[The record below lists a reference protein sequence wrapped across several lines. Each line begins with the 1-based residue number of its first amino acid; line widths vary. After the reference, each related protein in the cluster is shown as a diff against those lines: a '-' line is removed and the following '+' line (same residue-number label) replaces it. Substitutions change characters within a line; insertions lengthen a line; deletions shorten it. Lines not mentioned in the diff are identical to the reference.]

1 MPAVK
6 SLDKISSK
14 WAEVSQ
20 RSQGAYE
27 DGVRN
32 PRKDWEKNTVAAA
45 NSYAAGVQAAVS
57 DGRFKKGVTKAGN
70 AKWQQAAISKGPARW
85 AEGIRL
91 SQSAYERGFA
101 PYRTVI
107 ENITLP
113 PRGPVGD
120 PANIN
125 RVKVI
130 SEALFK
136 ERIRRTGGQ

>member
-6 SLDKISSK
+6 SLDKISAK

-32 PRKDWEKNTVAAA
+32 PRKDWAKNTASASSA
-45 NSYAAGVQAAVS
+45 YAAGVQAAVS
-57 DGRFKKGVTKAGN
+57 SGRFQKGVISAGTP
-70 AKWQQAAISKGPARW
+70 KWQQNSIEKGPARW

-107 ENITLP
+107 ENLTLS

-120 PANIN
+120 PGNIN
-125 RVKVI
+125 RVREI
-130 SEALFK
+130 AEALHN
-136 ERIRRTGGQ
+136 ERLRRTGGQ

>member
-6 SLDKISSK
+6 SLDKISAK

-32 PRKDWEKNTVAAA
+32 PRGDWAKNTAAAA

-57 DGRFKKGVTKAGN
+57 SGRFAKGVAKAGN
-70 AKWQQAAISKGPARW
+70 SKWQQNAIEKGPGRW

-101 PYRTVI
+101 PYRTVL
-107 ENITLP
+107 ENLQLP
-113 PRGPVGD
+113 SRGPVGD

-125 RVKVI
+125 RVKAVA
-130 SEALFK
+130 EALHK
-136 ERIRRTGGQ
+136 ERLRRTGGN

>member
-6 SLDKISSK
+6 SLDKISAK

-32 PRKDWEKNTVAAA
+32 PRKDWAKNTAAAA
-45 NSYAAGVQAAVS
+45 NAYASGVQAAVS
-57 DGRFKKGVTKAGN
+57 SGRFAKGVTRAGT
-70 AKWQQAAISKGPARW
+70 AKWQANAIEKGPGRW

-101 PYRTVI
+101 PYRTVL
-107 ENITLP
+107 ENLTLP
-113 PRGPVGD
+113 ARGPVGD
-120 PANIN
+120 PSNIN

-130 SEALFK
+130 AEALHK
-136 ERIRRTGGQ
+136 KRLQMHGDR